1 MKLKPANIQSQLS
14 QSKLACACFFLPFAR
29 FTDRFSVEQDGASA
43 VLGLHRNQEN
53 RSCHALPEAF
63 FREDREDPPGDAFV
77 VCSGLSSLIA
87 NRSISKICCI
97 LHLFPDGPKG
107 LQIVS
112 RD

>member
-1 MKLKPANIQSQLS
+1 M
-14 QSKLACACFFLPFAR
+14 
-29 FTDRFSVEQDGASA
+29 EQDGASA
-43 VLGLHRNQEN
+43 VCLHRNQEN

-63 FREDREDPPGDAFV
+63 FRDREDPPGDAFV

-87 NRSISKICCI
+87 NRSISWNELLQESSKICCI

>member
-1 MKLKPANIQSQLS
+1 M
-14 QSKLACACFFLPFAR
+14 
-29 FTDRFSVEQDGASA
+29 EQDGASA

-53 RSCHALPEAF
+53 RSCHALPETF

-97 LHLFPDGPKG
+97 LHVFPDGPKG